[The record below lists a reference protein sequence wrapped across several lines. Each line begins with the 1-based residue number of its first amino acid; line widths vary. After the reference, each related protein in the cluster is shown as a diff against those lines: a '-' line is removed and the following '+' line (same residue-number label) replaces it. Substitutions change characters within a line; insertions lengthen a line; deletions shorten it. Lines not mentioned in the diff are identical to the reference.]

1 MVLIGLTIFFPFLW
15 ASLLNKKWYDTFH
28 YICRLWARYILFSSG
43 FRLQV
48 EFEEKLDSSK
58 AYIIC
63 PNHVS
68 YIDIPVVYATIP
80 SVFVFIGKKSLAKLP
95 VFGWIYKRTMI
106 LVDRSSKKSSY
117 KAFKKASERVNEGVG
132 ITIYPEGGIP
142 DNSVKLQKFKN
153 GAFRMAIEQNVD
165 MVPVTFIDNKKR
177 FPSGK
182 LAGCPGLLRVYVHKP
197 IIAGTYNLQTIN
209 EFKSHVYNALEQKI
223 NEYESR

>member
-1 MVLIGLTIFFPFLW
+1 M
-15 ASLLNKKWYDTFH
+15 
-28 YICRLWARYILFSSG
+28 
-43 FRLQV
+43 
-48 EFEEKLDSSK
+48 
-58 AYIIC
+58 
-63 PNHVS
+63 
-68 YIDIPVVYATIP
+68 IDRV
-80 SVFVFIGKKSLAKLP
+80 
-95 VFGWIYKRTMI
+95 
-106 LVDRSSKKSSY
+106 
-117 KAFKKASERVNEGVG
+117 KKAHIKLSKRLLKEVNEGVG

-209 EFKSHVYNALEQKI
+209 EF
-223 NEYESR
+223 

>member
-1 MVLIGLTIFFPFLW
+1 MILIGLTLFFPFLW
-15 ASLLNKKWYDTFH
+15 ASLLHKKWYNTFH
-28 YICRLWARYILFSSG
+28 YICILWARFILFSSG
-43 FRLQV
+43 FRLKV
-48 EFEEKLDSSK
+48 EFEEKLDPSK

-68 YIDIPVVYATIP
+68 YIDIPVVYAVIP
-80 SVFVFIGKKSLAKLP
+80 SVFVFVGKKSLAKLP

-117 KAFKKASERVNEGVG
+117 NAFKKASERVNEGVG

-165 MVPVTFIDNKKR
+165 MVPVSFIDNKKR
-177 FPSGK
+177 FPCGM
-182 LAGCPGLLRVYVHKP
+182 LAGSPGLLRVYVHKP
-197 IIAGTYNLQTIN
+197 IIAGTYNIQTIN
-209 EFKSHVYNALEQKI
+209 EFKSHVFNALEQKI